1 MALYPHGASKHL
13 CERNANPRKYGFFL
27 SVKIEKAKDVAY
39 KTTIKGREWAN
50 TIPVRGICPPSHSGF
65 ELPTFFISGRSIKKL

>member
-1 MALYPHGASKHL
+1 MLQNTSVSGMPIPESMA
-13 CERNANPRKYGFFL
+13 FL